1 MNFRR
6 MQAAGLVHNKSFVIF
21 GGYESDGS
29 GRLQST
35 EIITEEGQVSTGPD
49 MPTAVSSH
57 AIAAVNA
64 TTSIITGGQTN
75 HGSSGV
81 HSSLTWYFNHV
92 TQKFQSGPS
101 LTIGRHSHA
110 SGTIIDQETKEE
122 IVAVFGGYNGGG
134 NNSGTIDS
142 TELLLDGE
150 WQEGK
155 NHTKRT
161 KCFLPL

>member
-64 TTSIITGGQTN
+64 TTSIITGGQTS
-75 HGSSGV
+75 HGLSGRY
-81 HSSLTWYFNHV
+81 SSLTWYFNHV
-92 TQKFQSGPS
+92 TQQFSFFNH
-101 LTIGRHSHA
+101 LNIGRHSHA

-122 IVAVFGGYNGGG
+122 IVSVFGGHNGGYY
-134 NNSGTIDS
+134 TLDS
-142 TELLLDGE
+142 TELLMDGE
-150 WQEGK
+150 WQEGR
-155 NHTKRT
+155 NHAKRT
-161 KCFLPL
+161 KCFSPL

>member
-1 MNFRR
+1 M
-6 MQAAGLVHNKSFVIF
+6 IF
-21 GGYESDGS
+21 GGYKYLGKYQYK
-29 GRLQST
+29 LQST
-35 EIITEEGQVSTGPD
+35 EIITEDGQVTTGPE
-49 MPTAVSSH
+49 MPTAVFSH

-92 TQKFQSGPS
+92 TQQFQLGPS
-101 LTIGRHSHA
+101 LNIGRSSHA

-122 IVAVFGGYNGGG
+122 IVAVFGGYNG
-134 NNSGTIDS
+134 SGSNFGAIDS

-155 NHTKRT
+155 NHAKRT
-161 KCFLPL
+161 KYFLPL